1 VPEQQAAV
9 MQEDVGILW
18 ALDVA
23 TGGGLDITINGKE
36 WRFSTLTFRQGAELT
51 IAARSDAL
59 RAYWAAAKDYPRP
72 WPGCNIELS
81 TILFGAA
88 AQMAFTD
95 PATRWMQ
102 VKLSLLKHHPQ
113 VTDAEIDAMFDD
125 EDTAMQ
131 IIAAVQTMTHGP
143 FTQKDL
149 AEGDGAANPTK
160 TSEALPDT
168 GPASATS

>member
-1 VPEQQAAV
+1 MGGVLVAEQ
-9 MQEDVGILW
+9 EFGILW

-23 TGGGLDITINGKE
+23 TGAGIDIEIKGKT
-36 WRFSTLTFRQGAELT
+36 WRFSPLTFRQAAEMA

-59 RAYWAAAKDYPRP
+59 DAYWRAGKKHPRP
-72 WPGCNIELS
+72 YPAGNMELS
-81 TILFGAA
+81 TILFGNA

-95 PATRWMQ
+95 PSARWLQ
-102 VKLSLLKHHPQ
+102 VKLSLAKHHPK

-125 EDTAMQ
+125 EDTAKQ

-149 AEGDGAANPTK
+149 AESDGAVNPTK
-160 TSEALPDT
+160 TSEAPSGT
-168 GPASATS
+168 GPVSAT